1 MVRRAMAGSDERRS
15 LGIDRRTVGPAVL
28 VLGLA
33 VVMSVVLPSIDS
45 EIAYGDQVHKG
56 EIAEIADGITLVP
69 ASGWDLTTGALV
81 GETRSPLGSTA
92 TTELVDGSVT
102 FYVQAAPFDGTPSA
116 LLERINQING
126 DLHHARGRA
135 AGTTDR
141 YAVRTRQG
149 VVGVA
154 EDFVGIA
161 RQGSVVAFVFRSRG
175 QSIGSQGR
183 STLEGVEIVAAG
195 PTGAISRRR
204 DDIVAMIRSIRAA
217 S

>member
-1 MVRRAMAGSDERRS
+1 MAARTVRPDKRRS
-15 LGIDRRTVGPAVL
+15 WGIDRRTVGPALL

-33 VVMSVVLPSIDS
+33 VVMSVVLPSIDR
-45 EIAYGDQVHKG
+45 ETAYRDQVHKG
-56 EIAEIADGITLVP
+56 DIAEIADGITLVP
-69 ASGWDLTTGALV
+69 ASGWDLASGALV
-81 GETRSPLGSTA
+81 GETRSPIGSTA
-92 TTELVDGSVT
+92 TTELVDGSVK
-102 FYVQAAPFDGTPSA
+102 FHVQTAPFDGTPSA
-116 LLERINQING
+116 LLARINKINA

-149 VVGVA
+149 VVGLA
-154 EDFVGIA
+154 EDFVGVA

-175 QSIGSQGR
+175 QSIRSQG
-183 STLEGVEIVAAG
+183 EGVEIVAAG

-204 DDIVAMIRSIRAA
+204 DDIVAMIRSIRTA

>member
-1 MVRRAMAGSDERRS
+1 MARVAARPTVRAHERRL
-15 LGIDRRTVGPAVL
+15 LGIDPRTVGPALV

-45 EIAYGDQVHKG
+45 ETAYRDQVHKG
-56 EIAEIADGITLVP
+56 GIAEIADGITVVP
-69 ASGWDLTTGALV
+69 ASGWDLASGALV
-81 GETRSPLGSTA
+81 GKTRSPVGSTA

-102 FYVQAAPFDGTPSA
+102 FFVQAAPFDGPPSA
-116 LLERINQING
+116 LLARINKINA

-141 YAVRTRQG
+141 YEVTTHQG

-154 EDFVGIA
+154 EDFVGVA
-161 RQGSVVAFVFRSRG
+161 RQGSVVAFVFKSPA
-175 QSIGSQGR
+175 QSINSHG
-183 STLEGVEIVAAG
+183 EGVEIVAAG
-195 PTGAISRRR
+195 PAGAISRRR
-204 DDIVAMIRSIRAA
+204 DDIVAMIRSIRTA

>member
-1 MVRRAMAGSDERRS
+1 MAARTVRPDKRRS
-15 LGIDRRTVGPAVL
+15 SRIDRRTVGPALL

-33 VVMSVVLPSIDS
+33 TVMSVVLPSIDS
-45 EIAYGDQVHKG
+45 ETAYRHQVHKG
-56 EIAEIADGITLVP
+56 DIAEIADGITLVP
-69 ASGWDLTTGALV
+69 ASGWDLASGALV
-81 GETRSPLGSTA
+81 GETRSPIGSTA
-92 TTELVDGSVT
+92 TTELVDGSVK
-102 FYVQAAPFDGTPSA
+102 FYVQTAPFDGTPSA
-116 LLERINQING
+116 LLARINKINA

-154 EDFVGIA
+154 EDFVGVA

-175 QSIGSQGR
+175 QSIR
-183 STLEGVEIVAAG
+183 SHGEGVEIVAAG

-204 DDIVAMIRSIRAA
+204 DDIVAMIRSIRTA